1 MPKPRRDSRLRGNDE
16 RIALPRESA
25 QQTTARCKCAAKYEY
40 NVRMSLANLDREKI
54 RKAVR
59 DAYRHGRKTME
70 ELRRDA
76 SSLSLHKLGHYDVNA
91 VAFVAAD
98 GGNRPIGEEGE
109 GFNPDMVEMVRVVD
123 SLGRERFLD
132 AVAAHQSAADLVK
145 QARDSKPLQV
155 LCDDLG
161 VTNIGELTD
170 WGGNQKSRHMVRTY
184 REIAEWA
191 VIYHLIVKKEEWGS
205 DTVLVREG
213 PLRSLFFKPEIFR
226 RLDEKFRAA
235 YKRHKDNGVTVSLVG
250 ISKSSVILSRLSVAL
265 TLEKTFEKDHACYAE
280 VPRDTAEKFYA
291 KRWLDTLETAPANSD
306 YQSMGEMYLVKFGTL
321 PLSPVWAVDV
331 AEWQRE
337 DAPAVLGQLA
347 ADARPGF
354 PIPDFPMSVQK
365 AHEHARIGPLENSIL
380 SDILLE
386 EMGVKSPDERERLYR
401 LKHLGEDITAR
412 RYRNA

>member
-1 MPKPRRDSRLRGNDE
+1 
-16 RIALPRESA
+16 
-25 QQTTARCKCAAKYEY
+25 
-40 NVRMSLANLDREKI
+40 MSLANLDREKI

-76 SSLSLHKLGHYDVNA
+76 SLLSLHKLGHYDVNA

-132 AVAAHQSAADLVK
+132 AVAAHQSAAELVR
-145 QARDSKPLQV
+145 QARDSEPLQV
-155 LCDDLG
+155 LCNDLG
-161 VTNIGELTD
+161 VTNIGELTPLAGKD
-170 WGGNQKSRHMVRTY
+170 SRQMVRTY

-191 VIYHLIVKKEEWGS
+191 VIYHLIVKKEWGS

-213 PLRSLFFKPEIFR
+213 PLRSLHFKPQIFR

-235 YKRHKDNGVTVSLVG
+235 HNKRKDEGVTVSLVG
-250 ISKSSVILSRLSVAL
+250 ISKSSAILSRLSVAL
-265 TLEKTFEKDHACYAE
+265 TLEKTFENDYACFAG
-280 VPRDTAEKFYA
+280 VPRSTAEKFYE
-291 KRWLDTLETAPANSD
+291 KRWLDTLETAPSSGE

-321 PLSPVWAVDV
+321 PLSPVWAVDI
-331 AEWQRE
+331 AEWQKK
-337 DAPAVLGQLA
+337 DAAKVLGQLA

-365 AHEHARIGPLENSIL
+365 AHDHARIGPLENSLL

-386 EMGVKSPDERERLYR
+386 EMGVELPDDERERLYR
-401 LKHLGEDITAR
+401 LKYLGEDITAR

>member
-1 MPKPRRDSRLRGNDE
+1 MTLA
-16 RIALPRESA
+16 AL
-25 QQTTARCKCAAKYEY
+25 
-40 NVRMSLANLDREKI
+40 NIDKI

-59 DAYRHGRKTME
+59 DAYGRGRKAME

-76 SSLSLHKLGHYDVNA
+76 NSLTLRKLGHYDVNA

-132 AVAAHQSAADLVK
+132 AVTARQTTAELVR
-145 QARDSKPLQV
+145 QARDSEPLRV
-155 LCDDLG
+155 LCEDLG
-161 VTNIGELTD
+161 VSNIGGLTPLEGKD
-170 WGGNQKSRHMVRTY
+170 PRQMVRTY

-191 VIYHLIVKKEEWGS
+191 VIYHLTVKKEWGS

-213 PLRSLFFKPEIFR
+213 PLRSLHFHPDIFR
-226 RLDEKFRAA
+226 RLDGRFRAA
-235 YKRHKDNGVTVSLVG
+235 YSKHKKDGVTVSLVG
-250 ISKSSVILSRLSVAL
+250 VSKTSAILSRLSVAL
-265 TLEKTFEKDHACYAE
+265 TLEKTFEKDYPCYAE
-280 VPRDTAEKFYA
+280 VPRKMAERFYDR
-291 KRWLDTLETAPANSD
+291 RWLDTLTTAPAD
-306 YQSMGEMYLVKFGTL
+306 GKYQSMARMHLVKFGYER
-321 PLSPVWAVDV
+321 LSPVWAVDV
-331 AEWQRE
+331 ADWQKD
-337 DAPAVLGQLA
+337 DAAKVLGQLA

-365 AHEHARIGPLENSIL
+365 AHDYARIGPLEYSVL
-380 SDILLE
+380 SDIMLE
-386 EMGVKSPDERERLYR
+386 AMTQDRTPEERERLYR

>member
-1 MPKPRRDSRLRGNDE
+1 
-16 RIALPRESA
+16 
-25 QQTTARCKCAAKYEY
+25 
-40 NVRMSLANLDREKI
+40 MSLATLDIDKI
-54 RKAVR
+54 REAVR
-59 DAYRHGRKTME
+59 NAYGHGRKTME

-132 AVAAHQSAADLVK
+132 AVAAHQSAAELVK
-145 QARDSKPLQV
+145 QARNSEPLQV
-155 LCDDLG
+155 LCNDLG
-161 VTNIGELTD
+161 VTNIGELTPLVGKD
-170 WGGNQKSRHMVRTY
+170 SRQMVKTY

-191 VIYHLIVKKEEWGS
+191 VVYHLMKKEWGA

-235 YKRHKDNGVTVSLVG
+235 YKRHKDDGVTVSLVG

-265 TLEKTFEKDHACYAE
+265 TLEKTFEKDYACYAG
-280 VPRDTAEKFYA
+280 VPRSTAEKFYA
-291 KRWLDTLETAPANSD
+291 KRWLDTLETAPSSGD
-306 YQSMGEMYLVKFGTL
+306 YQSMGEMYLVKFGASL
-321 PLSPVWAVDV
+321 LSPVWAVDV
-331 AEWQRE
+331 AAWQKKG
-337 DAPAVLGQLA
+337 AVKVLGQLA

-354 PIPDFPMSVQK
+354 PIPDFPMSVQQ

-380 SDILLE
+380 SDILLDE
-386 EMGVKSPDERERLYR
+386 IAENFSDEERERLYR
-401 LKHLGEDITAR
+401 LKYLGEDITAR

>member
-1 MPKPRRDSRLRGNDE
+1 
-16 RIALPRESA
+16 
-25 QQTTARCKCAAKYEY
+25 
-40 NVRMSLANLDREKI
+40 MSLATLDIDKI
-54 RKAVR
+54 REAVR
-59 DAYRHGRKTME
+59 DAYGHGRKTME

-76 SSLSLHKLGHYDVNA
+76 SLLSLHKLGHYDVNA

-132 AVAAHQSAADLVK
+132 AVAAHQSAAELVR
-145 QARDSKPLQV
+145 QARDSEPLQV
-155 LCDDLG
+155 LCNDLG

-170 WGGNQKSRHMVRTY
+170 WSGKQEPRQMVRIY

-191 VIYHLIVKKEEWGS
+191 VIYHLIVKKEWGS
-205 DTVLVREG
+205 HTVLVREG
-213 PLRSLFFKPEIFR
+213 PLRSRCFKPKIFR

-235 YKRHKDNGVTVSLVG
+235 HNKCKEDGVTVSLVG
-250 ISKSSVILSRLSVAL
+250 ISKSSAILSRLSVAL
-265 TLEKTFEKDHACYAE
+265 TLEKTFEKGYACYAE
-280 VPRDTAEKFYA
+280 VPRSTAAKFYER
-291 KRWLDTLETAPANSD
+291 RWLDTLQTAPATGE
-306 YQSMGEMYLVKFGTL
+306 YQSMGEMYLVKFGAA

-331 AEWQRE
+331 AEWQKK
-337 DAPAVLGQLA
+337 DAEKVLGQLA
-347 ADARPGF
+347 EDARPGF

-365 AHEHARIGPLENSIL
+365 AHDHARIGPLENSRL

-386 EMGVKSPDERERLYR
+386 EMGVELTDDERERLYR